1 MQNLDDKVKRLSQ
14 KRAKGVKKKA
24 GVKKQENIK
33 MGPRGLT
40 SEQECQKEKTGKM
53 VLKGL
58 LKQ

>member
-1 MQNLDDKVKRLSQ
+1 MQNLDDKGKRLSQ
-14 KRAKGVKKKA
+14 KRAKGKKTKV
-24 GVKKQENIK
+24 GVKRQENIK

-40 SEQECQKEKTGKM
+40 SEQECQKERTGKM

>member
-53 VLKGL
+53 VLKY
-58 LKQ
+58 